1 MNSSNN
7 RKDGGAYRRYKTMVS
22 LNCKAGKDRSKARQ
36 RKKRKSDGIFQ
47 RVSGLRRT
55 P

>member
-22 LNCKAGKDRSKARQ
+22 LNCKPEKDRAKARQ
-36 RKKRKSDGIFQ
+36 RKKRKK
-47 RVSGLRRT
+47 
-55 P
+55 